1 MVTLHKVIHA
11 KELIDNL
18 EDLDRML
25 EARFPED
32 NEGRIKALSYILYRG
47 MEAMREEWARE
58 YAQRLAAHGQDLERM
73 DYRELFDT
81 DPFR

>member
-11 KELIDNL
+11 KDLIDNL
-18 EDLDRML
+18 EDLDQML
-25 EARFPED
+25 AARFPND
-32 NEGRIKALSYILYRG
+32 NDGRVQALSYILYRG

-58 YAQRLAAHGQDLERM
+58 HGRANQDLERM

>member
-11 KELIDNL
+11 KALIDNL

-25 EARFPED
+25 DARFPDD
-32 NEGRIKALSYILYRG
+32 NEGRVKALSYILYRG
-47 MEAMREEWARE
+47 MEAMREEWARQH
-58 YAQRLAAHGQDLERM
+58 ARAHGCGLDQDRM
-73 DYRELFDT
+73 DYRELFDA